1 MKRIYVAHS
10 KDIDYLN
17 DLYAPLKNADF
28 LSDYELLLPHELS
41 DISYNTRGFYERID
55 LMIAEV
61 SKPATGLGIELGWA
75 FDDQK
80 PVYCIYRAGSK
91 VSSSVRSITDKIYE
105 YQDVDE
111 MLEIVRKIV
120 ENN

>member
-80 PVYCIYRAGSK
+80 PVYCIYRTGSK